1 MINADLSAI
10 PQVDFLD
17 AVMPNIEMLTPDAT
31 NDGFSSLI
39 APVVSIAPVEN
50 AAPVSNLL
58 LIGSQ
63 ANKRKRDGQPRKER
77 SDKGKKRA
85 KKN

>member
-1 MINADLSAI
+1 
-10 PQVDFLD
+10 
-17 AVMPNIEMLTPDAT
+17 MPNIEMLTPDVT

-39 APVVSIAPVEN
+39 APVVN
-50 AAPVSNLL
+50 LAPVSNLL
-58 LIGSQ
+58 QIGSQ
-63 ANKRKRDGQPRKER
+63 ANKRKKAGQPRKER